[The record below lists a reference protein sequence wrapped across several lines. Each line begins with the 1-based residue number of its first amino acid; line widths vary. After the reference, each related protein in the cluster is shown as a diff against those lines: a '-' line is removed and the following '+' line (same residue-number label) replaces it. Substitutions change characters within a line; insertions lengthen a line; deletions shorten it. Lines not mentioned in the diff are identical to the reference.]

1 MSDQQLPTD
10 INEIDWRAKTFDDLI
25 EHWDLIEIKNKGYE
39 KILDIMSDP
48 KGLFYMPADKLER
61 YRSKWQE
68 EISRDATALI
78 IRSCDYFQ
86 IESNADTHKVLSLR
100 LFAELNKRVKKRPQ
114 GREPKWGFFEKYALV
129 IDVENLIEDGLT
141 VEQACKQLVKDKPS
155 LISSTED
162 GMQEPHQTLARFYRR
177 FSKELVQSLQD
188 FLSKDHE
195 QPKSNTD

>member
-68 EISRDATALI
+68 DLSRLEEVLF
-78 IRSCDYFQ
+78 IRSFDYFQ
-86 IESNADTHKVLSLR
+86 LENNEDKHR
-100 LFAELNKRVKKRPQ
+100 LLCLKLFEELNKRVKKRPQ
-114 GREPKWGFFEKYALV
+114 GREPKWDFFEKYALCK
-129 IDVENLIEDGLT
+129 DVENLIEHGLT

-162 GMQEPHQTLARFYRR
+162 GMQEPYQTLARHYRR

-188 FLSKDHE
+188 FVNKDDE
-195 QPKSNTD
+195 QPKNNTD

>member
-10 INEIDWRAKTFDDLI
+10 INEIDLRAKTFDDLI
-25 EHWDLIEIKNKGYE
+25 EHWNLIEARRKVGETVLQITSNPKRVYYLTEGQRAEYKARCDDE
-39 KILDIMSDP
+39 VLITT
-48 KGLFYMPADKLER
+48 KGLIVM
-61 YRSKWQE
+61 
-68 EISRDATALI
+68 
-78 IRSCDYFQ
+78 SCDYFG
-86 IESNADTHKVLSLR
+86 IEPNPDMDMTLCLK
-100 LFAELNKRVKKRPQ
+100 LFEAISERVKKRPQ
-114 GREPKWGFFEKYALV
+114 GRQTKWGFLEKLT
-129 IDVENLIEDGLT
+129 LIEDVEDLLDSGLT

-162 GMQEPHQTLARFYRR
+162 GMQEPYQTLARLYRK